1 MLYMDI
7 LFILTIPIEDNA
19 RPIRTLY
26 ILTHGSDWLSFDYE
40 LINSTRQM
48 YDCNILFYKDFYER
62 FSCSAFVCFAYFVF
76 VGFFCVCINGSFTGT
91 SLEA

>member
-40 LINSTRQM
+40 LI
-48 YDCNILFYKDFYER
+48 NILFYKDFYER